1 MCYTSCGERGVDI
14 QYAYVTTLCGGDA
27 YLPGVEVLGR
37 SLVAS
42 GTREPRLAMVT
53 ADVSTK
59 ARARLRAQGWE
70 LVDVDPIENP
80 SADTVRLYPRFAKT
94 FTKLRA
100 FGLANTSKIVLL
112 DADTVVLR
120 NIDDLFERPGFAA
133 APDFFLPDRFNSGV
147 MVVEPSPALFARIC
161 DALSSVGGY
170 DGGDQGFLNEFFP
183 DWYARPV
190 SYRLPAGYNMHHFVF
205 QFLLGHAA
213 LKDRVLSEVRVLH
226 FTLQKPWMGLTLSGG
241 AEVWW
246 KFFFEAHPEEDASW
260 RRGLHRLEDWSFDG
274 IVRVL
279 GG

>member
-1 MCYTSCGERGVDI
+1 ME
-14 QYAYVTTLCGGDA
+14 YAYVTTLCGGDA
-27 YLPGVEVLGR
+27 YLPGVEVLGH
-37 SLVAS
+37 SLMAS
-42 GTREPRLAMVT
+42 GTREARLAMVT
-53 ADVSTK
+53 PDVSTD
-59 ARARLRAQGWE
+59 ARGRLGAQGWT

-80 SADTVRLYPRFAKT
+80 LPETVPLYPRFAKT

-100 FGLANTSKIVLL
+100 FGLANVSKIVLL

-147 MVVEPSPALFARIC
+147 MVVEPSPALFGRIGA
-161 DALSSVGGY
+161 ALSRVDSY

-190 SYRLPAGYNMHHFVF
+190 SYRLPAGCNMHHFVF
-205 QFLLGHAA
+205 QFLMGHTS

-226 FTLQKPWMGLTLSGG
+226 FTLQKPWMGLTFSGG

-246 KFFFEAHPEEDASW
+246 KFFFEAHPEADASW
-260 RRGLHRLEDWSFDG
+260 RRGLHRLEDWSFDS

>member
-1 MCYTSCGERGVDI
+1 MGS
-14 QYAYVTTLCGGDA
+14 
-27 YLPGVEVLGR
+27 
-37 SLVAS
+37 
-42 GTREPRLAMVT
+42 
-53 ADVSTK
+53 
-59 ARARLRAQGWE
+59 
-70 LVDVDPIENP
+70 
-80 SADTVRLYPRFAKT
+80 
-94 FTKLRA
+94 
-100 FGLANTSKIVLL
+100 
-112 DADTVVLR
+112 
-120 NIDDLFERPGFAA
+120 
-133 APDFFLPDRFNSGV
+133 
-147 MVVEPSPALFARIC
+147 
-161 DALSSVGGY
+161 Y

-205 QFLLGHAA
+205 QFLMGHAS

-260 RRGLHRLEDWSFDG
+260 RRGLHRLEDWSFDS